1 VTDDRAPLNGEG
13 TEAGAGGPGRDEDE
27 MPKMGITRDRAIVF
41 GVFVASAVAF
51 LYFVLPKLTGLHKT
65 WNRLQD
71 GQVGWLIAAAAF
83 EVLSFL
89 CYVWLFRTVFIRGKT
104 RIGWRESYEITM
116 AGLAATRLFAAA
128 GAGGVALTAW
138 AVRKSGMER
147 RLVAAR
153 MIAFMSLLYTVYV
166 VAVVVCGVLLRTGV
180 LHGAHPF
187 GFTIIPALI
196 GMGLLIALVA
206 IAFVPKDIAD
216 RLEAGSK
223 RKGHGSKL
231 LARLALAPAMIASG
245 AAEALGLIRARE
257 PGVLG
262 AIGWWFFDISVL
274 WACFHAFG
282 TPPPFGVIVMCYFV
296 GMLANTLP
304 LPGGIGGV
312 DGGMIGTFIAFGVDG
327 GLALVS
333 VLAYRAFSFWIPTIP
348 GAIAYLQLRRTVARW
363 SATIPNEATPR
374 TETVNV

>member
-1 VTDDRAPLNGEG
+1 VSDEPGPANGQAPVP
-13 TEAGAGGPGRDEDE
+13 AGATRRDDDE
-27 MPKMGITRDRAIVF
+27 MPRMGITRERAIVF
-41 GVFVASAVAF
+41 AIFVLSAVAF
-51 LYFVLPKLTGLHKT
+51 LYFVLPKLAGLHKT

-71 GQVGWLIAAAAF
+71 GQVGWLIVAAGL

-89 CYVWLFRTVFIRGKT
+89 SYMWLFRTVFIRGKG
-104 RIGWRESYEITM
+104 RIGWKESYEITM

-166 VAVVVCGVLLRTGV
+166 VAVVICGILLRTGV
-180 LHGAHPF
+180 LHGEHPF
-187 GFTIIPALI
+187 GFTIIPSLI
-196 GMGLLIALVA
+196 GIGLLMALVA

-216 RLEAGSK
+216 RLQAGSD
-223 RKGHGSKL
+223 RRGRGSKL
-231 LARLALAPAMIASG
+231 LARLALAPASIAAG
-245 AAEALGLIRARE
+245 AHGALGLIRARE

-262 AIGWWFFDISVL
+262 AIGWWLFDIGVL

-282 TPPPFGVIVMCYFV
+282 EPPPFGVIVMCYFI
-296 GMLANTLP
+296 GMVANTLP

-312 DGGMIGTFIAFGVDG
+312 DGGMIGTFIAFGVDP

-333 VLAYRAFSFWIPTIP
+333 VLAYRAFSFWLPTIP
-348 GAIAYLQLRRTVARW
+348 GAIAYFQLRRTVARW
-363 SATIPNEATPR
+363 GDTISNEATPR

>member
-1 VTDDRAPLNGEG
+1 MTDDRRTVNGQD
-13 TEAGAGGPGRDEDE
+13 AVVASVAHDEDE
-27 MPKMGITRDRAIVF
+27 MPRMGITRDRAILF
-41 GVFVASAVAF
+41 GIFVASAVAF
-51 LYFVLPKLTGLHKT
+51 LYFVLPKLAGLHET
-65 WNRLQD
+65 WNRLEH
-71 GQVGWLIAAAAF
+71 GQPGWLIAAAGL

-89 CYVWLFRTVFIRGKT
+89 SYVWLFRTVFIRGET
-104 RIGWRESYEITM
+104 RIGWKESYEITM

-153 MIAFMSLLYTVYV
+153 MIAFMSMLYVVYV
-166 VAVVVCGVLLRTGV
+166 VAVVICGILLRTGL
-180 LHGAHPF
+180 LHGEHPF
-187 GFTIIPALI
+187 GLTIIPVLV
-196 GMGLLIALVA
+196 GMGLLILFVA
-206 IAFVPKDIAD
+206 MAFVPTDIAG
-216 RLEAGSK
+216 RLQAGSD

-231 LARLALAPAMIASG
+231 LARLALAPASIAEG
-245 AAEALGLIRARE
+245 AGLAWGLVRARE

-262 AIGWWFFDISVL
+262 ALGWWFFDISVL

-327 GLALVS
+327 GLALVA
-333 VLAYRAFSFWIPTIP
+333 VLSYRAFSFWLPTIP
-348 GAIAYLQLRRTVARW
+348 GAIAYFQLRRTVARW
-363 SATIPNEATPR
+363 GVTIPNEATPR